1 MILDYSELLKPIFI
15 LNNNMTQSEKIN
27 TIIRFI
33 LFCGIILAL
42 ILNNYKIALFVFI
55 IIISLFYLNYYNFNL
70 NIIKEKFNNLNNLS
84 YVDNKLCVTPS
95 KNNPLMNR
103 NIYDNRN
110 YDNCDIDNKC
120 IKNKINKILNNS
132 IYTDDY
138 DIYNRN
144 ILSNIFYT
152 VPNNNIIND
161 QEGFAKWLYRDNET
175 CKEEGGIECYNNL
188 YTDLRVK

>member
-15 LNNNMTQSEKIN
+15 INNNMTQSEKIN

-33 LFCGIILAL
+33 LFFGIIFAL

-55 IIISLFYLNYYNFNL
+55 IIICLIYLNYYNFNL
-70 NIIKEKFNNLNNLS
+70 DIIKEKFNNLNNLNL
-84 YVDNKLCVTPS
+84 VDNKLCVSPS
-95 KNNPLMNR
+95 KSNPLMNR

-161 QEGFAKWLYRDNET
+161 QEGFAKWLYRDDVT
-175 CKEEGGIECYNNL
+175 CKEEGGMECYNNL